1 MIFENVSTMGA
12 LVFLFLMI
20 YLATDPKDVSLL
32 TIPAYFGGMWVTNW
46 LTENGFQGTFMYNE
60 LDNAV
65 YVILMFYLIFAS
77 IRLGIRNIKYIKEK
91 IRKRRAIKKKKNNV
105 KRDRPHGR
113 CYCYTEVQCRL
124 FNI

>member
-46 LTENGFQGTFMYNE
+46 LTENGFQGTFMYMSW
-60 LDNAV
+60 LAI

-77 IRLGIRNIKYIKEK
+77 IRLGIRNKKYINEK
-91 IRKRRAIKKKKNNV
+91 IRKRRAIKK
-105 KRDRPHGR
+105 
-113 CYCYTEVQCRL
+113 
-124 FNI
+124 

>member
-46 LTENGFQGTFMYNE
+46 LTENGFQGTFMYMSW
-60 LDNAV
+60 LAI

-77 IRLGIRNIKYIKEK
+77 IRLGIRNIKYINEK
-91 IRKRRAIKKKKNNV
+91 IRKRRAIKKNNV
-105 KRDRPHGR
+105 KRYRAQGR
-113 CYCYTEVQCRL
+113 FYLSY
-124 FNI
+124 

>member
-32 TIPAYFGGMWVTNW
+32 TIPAYFSGMWVTNW
-46 LTENGFQGTFMYNE
+46 LTENGFQGTFMYMSWI
-60 LDNAV
+60 AI

-91 IRKRRAIKKKKNNV
+91 IRKRRAIKK
-105 KRDRPHGR
+105 
-113 CYCYTEVQCRL
+113 
-124 FNI
+124 

>member
-46 LTENGFQGTFMYNE
+46 LTENGFQGTFMYMSWI
-60 LDNAV
+60 AV

-91 IRKRRAIKKKKNNV
+91 IRKRRAIKNNV